1 MHAIRDRVY
10 EKVSKFFSDSQSCH
24 ETLTQDSEARRYAK
38 DEKPQSS
45 ILSSILP
52 SASFE
57 WFRPNA
63 RPDEAKFTTSDSF
76 KWKSKSFSC
85 KDRPLDMEH
94 NDEHETEENTGFHEE
109 NGKPESIGGH
119 VENGE
124 PGSGTSTS
132 NSSDVFEDVSTPHT
146 LEKFCPRLLDESL
159 FVSRELYQFFEAS
172 LPNIVKGCEW
182 VLLYRGSTVRHGIS
196 LHTLV
201 RNSAYLN
208 GPCLLIAGDKQGAVF
223 GGLLD
228 CPLKPTA
235 KRKYQGTNQSFVFTT
250 VYGEPRLFRPTGAN
264 RYFYLCLDNLLALGG
279 GANFAL
285 SLNEDLLS
293 GTSGPCETFGNSCLA
308 HDQEFELKNV
318 EAVGFYTRIS
328 VP

>member
-1 MHAIRDRVY
+1 MHAIRDR
-10 EKVSKFFSDSQSCH
+10 
-24 ETLTQDSEARRYAK
+24 ARRYAK

-45 ILSSILP
+45 ILSSFLP
-52 SASFE
+52 SASFD

-63 RPDEAKFTTSDSF
+63 RPDETKFTTSDSF

-109 NGKPESIGGH
+109 NGKPVGGH

-132 NSSDVFEDVSTPHT
+132 NSSDVFEDVSTTHT
-146 LEKFCPRLLDESL
+146 LEKSCPRLLDESL
-159 FVSRELYQFFEAS
+159 FVSRDLYQFFEAS

-182 VLLYRGSTVRHGIS
+182 VLLYRAVRQDMVYHFTRLSGTVHILMVLVYWTCTFTEVDYSSGTDGVHNLSGTDGI
-196 LHTLV
+196 T
-201 RNSAYLN
+201 
-208 GPCLLIAGDKQGAVF
+208 GDKQGAVF

-250 VYGEPRLFRPTGAN
+250 LYGEPRLFGPTGAN

-308 HDQEFELKNV
+308 HDHEFELKNV
-318 EAVGFYTRIS
+318 ELWGFTHASQYLN
-328 VP
+328 

>member
-24 ETLTQDSEARRYAK
+24 ETLNQDSEARRYAK

-45 ILSSILP
+45 ILSSFLP
-52 SASFE
+52 SASFD
-57 WFRPNA
+57 WFRQNA

-94 NDEHETEENTGFHEE
+94 NDEHETEENMGFHEE
-109 NGKPESIGGH
+109 NGQPESIGGH

-146 LEKFCPRLLDESL
+146 LEKSCPRLLDESL
-159 FVSRELYQFFEAS
+159 FVSRDLYQFFEAS

-182 VLLYRGSTVRHGIS
+182 VLLYST
-196 LHTLV
+196 
-201 RNSAYLN
+201 
-208 GPCLLIAGDKQGAVF
+208 IAGDKQGAVF

-318 EAVGFYTRIS
+318 ELWGFTHASQYLN
-328 VP
+328 